1 MALINCRFF
10 NGYKPCGKNSRD
22 SKNSNSSRN
31 SKNEKSN
38 CDDSCIE
45 KNVIK
50 KIILIVH
57 LGALGSVVRSSA
69 LLRKIKKQE
78 PDSYLIWLTSES
90 VLPILQGHPAIDS
103 LLSLSFINILKL
115 QNYVFDDIYVIDK
128 SLEAIGAVAQLNAK
142 RTHGFKANPLNG
154 AILPIG
160 GEAQELWEIGIS
172 NHKKFYENKKTE
184 LQLIFESLGFEYQQ
198 EPYWLHLTVE
208 ELEIAKNRKSSW
220 KLKNNKKIIVGINTG
235 CSPMIPYKKLS
246 VEKHVELIRAIE
258 ENFKSREVQLVLL
271 GGAEDTERNERI
283 RVMSQSE
290 NVIVSGSKEGLRD
303 GILSV
308 QACDV
313 VISGDS
319 LGMHLA
325 IALNKYTI
333 AWFGPTCDHE
343 IDLFQKGSKIKTYL
357 SCSPCWKR
365 SCGQEKMCFEHVNI
379 LEFIQ
384 ALEKGISFIGT
395 TPPRTIQCQI
405 QLEDSIKVFTQ
416 RDFDFG

>member
-10 NGYKPCGKNSRD
+10 NGYKPCGKNS
-22 SKNSNSSRN
+22 KNSSN
-31 SKNEKSN
+31 SKIENSN
-38 CDDSCIE
+38 CDDSCSE
-45 KNVIK
+45 KNIIK
-50 KIILIVH
+50 KNILIVH

-78 PDSYLIWLTSES
+78 PDSYLIWLTTEA
-90 VLPILQGHPAIDS
+90 VLPLLQGHPAIDNLYS
-103 LLSLSFINILKL
+103 LNFINFLKL
-115 QNYVFDDIYVIDK
+115 QNYIFDDIYVIDK
-128 SLEAIGAVAQLNAK
+128 SLEAIGVVTQLNAK
-142 RTHGFKANPLNG
+142 RIHGFKVNPLNG
-154 AILPIG
+154 AILPKDAV
-160 GEAQELWEIGIS
+160 AQEIWEIGIS

-198 EPYWLHLTVE
+198 EPYWLHLTEE
-208 ELEIAKNRKSSW
+208 ELEIAKDRKSSW

-235 CSPMIPYKKLS
+235 CSPSIPYKKLS
-246 VEKHVELIRAIE
+246 VEKHVELIQAIE
-258 ENFKSREVQLVLL
+258 ENFKRREVQLVLL

-283 RVMSQSE
+283 RFLSQNE
-290 NVIVSGSKEGLRD
+290 NLIVSESTKGLRD

-308 QACDV
+308 QACDL

-343 IDLFQKGSKIKTYL
+343 IDLFQKGSRIKTYL

-365 SCGQEKMCFEHVNI
+365 SCTHERMCFEHINI
-379 LEFIQ
+379 LDFIQ
-384 ALEKGISFIGT
+384 SLEKGISFIGT
-395 TPPRTIQCQI
+395 VPPPTIQNQI
-405 QLEDSIKVFTQ
+405 QFKDSMKVFTQ
-416 RDFDFG
+416 RDIDDG